1 MDTVL
6 WITAGVA
13 VLLGLAGIVLPL
25 LPGTP
30 LLFGGLWLAAW
41 LGGFSKVSVTTVVV
55 LGCLALLAWG
65 VDYIAAALG
74 VKGAGASGL
83 AVAGAG
89 VGVLI
94 GMFAGLPGLILGPIA
109 GAMLGEWFAR
119 KNSTQAT
126 RAGIAAGA
134 SIIAATVAKLA
145 IGVVMLGVFAFAYF
159 V

>member
-83 AVAGAG
+83 AIAGAG
-89 VGVLI
+89 LGALI

-119 KNSTQAT
+119 KNSAQAT

-134 SIIAATVAKLA
+134 SFIAAAVAKLA
-145 IGVVMLGVFAFAYF
+145 IAVAMLGIFAFAYF